1 MEKNCNR
8 YIKIEYAV
16 IIIYHKTVDFT
27 LKKCNFSMKMVGTF
41 FSNFRTYTNSVRTK
55 TNGVPVAIVATISK
69 V

>member
-16 IIIYHKTVDFT
+16 TIIYHKTVDFT
-27 LKKCNFSMKMVGTF
+27 LKKCNFSMKMVLF
-41 FSNFRTYTNSVRTK
+41 FKNSRTYTISVRTK